1 MKPKPSRLQREI
13 RQSRPFTSAA
23 EEAGL
28 SLLRTSD
35 RLAGRIADVV
45 EPKRITAQQYNVLR
59 ILRGSHP
66 GRLPTLE
73 IVDRMIE
80 RAPGIT
86 RLLDRLE
93 AKGLVKRER
102 CEEDRRRV
110 YCSISPAGLALLAQL
125 DGPIAELAR
134 SNFQSLTVTETRQL
148 IALLDKLRAGLAD
161 DIHNPGEEE

>member
-1 MKPKPSRLQREI
+1 VSRKPSRLQREI
-13 RQSRPFTSAA
+13 RQSRPFGSAA

-28 SLLRTSD
+28 ALLRTSD
-35 RLAGRIADVV
+35 RLARRIAELV
-45 EPKRITAQQYNVLR
+45 EPKEITAQQYNVLR

-73 IVDRMIE
+73 IVERMIE

-93 AKGLVKRER
+93 AKGLVARER

-125 DGPIAELAR
+125 DRPIVELAR
-134 SNFQSLTVTETRQL
+134 SNFESLSATETRQL
-148 IALLDKLRAGLAD
+148 IALLDKVRAGLATD
-161 DIHNPGEEE
+161 NPGEEG